1 MDMQT
6 CCVSRVVATSIL
18 ATNTHTLTNIQG
30 RQWKDKKQKKND
42 GKLAKKDCV
51 CVCGVKGKK
60 KRVAVCVAG
69 GMKFNVR
76 VEMCADL
83 LIAHQNGV
91 CWSLAR
97 VRPNSNTL
105 SKKEK
110 KRNERLGRLW
120 SHVNCVFGLP
130 RRSRTCTRD
139 QQQTGEFV

>member
-1 MDMQT
+1 MQT

-18 ATNTHTLTNIQG
+18 ATNTHTLIFREGSEKSRN
-30 RQWKDKKQKKND
+30 KKKTD

-51 CVCGVKGKK
+51 WCEREEEKGCS
-60 KRVAVCVAG
+60 VCVSR

-91 CWSLAR
+91 CCWSLAR